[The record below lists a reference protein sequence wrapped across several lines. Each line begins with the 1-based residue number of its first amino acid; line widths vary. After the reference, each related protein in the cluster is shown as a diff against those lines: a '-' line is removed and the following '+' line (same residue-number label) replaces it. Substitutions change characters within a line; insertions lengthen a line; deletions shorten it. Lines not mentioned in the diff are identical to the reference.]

1 MIISINNFILK
12 LSILILLII
21 SEGGGLSFLFNFFF
35 ELSVGGLLIENGWT
49 ETTKLIII
57 LGSIAVLLMVDME
70 RLIFPKLFGGRVCGT
85 FFQTN
90 AHLPLLNL
98 MVALGGLCLVSSSN

>member
-1 MIISINNFILK
+1 VIISINNFILK

-49 ETTKLIII
+49 ETTKLIIV
-57 LGSIAVLLMVDME
+57 LGSVAVLLMVDME
-70 RLIFPKLFGGRVCGT
+70 RLIFPKFFGGRVYGT
-85 FFQTN
+85 FFSNECAFTPFKSN
-90 AHLPLLNL
+90 
-98 MVALGGLCLVSSSN
+98 GGIRGSLFSFFK

>member
-1 MIISINNFILK
+1 
-12 LSILILLII
+12 
-21 SEGGGLSFLFNFFF
+21 
-35 ELSVGGLLIENGWT
+35 
-49 ETTKLIII
+49 
-57 LGSIAVLLMVDME
+57 MVDME
-70 RLIFPKLFGGRVCGT
+70 RLIFPKFFGGRVYGT

>member
-1 MIISINNFILK
+1 MR
-12 LSILILLII
+12 
-21 SEGGGLSFLFNFFF
+21 GGAFLFLFNFF
-35 ELSVGGLLIENGWT
+35 LNYLGGLLIENGWT
-49 ETTKLIII
+49 ETTKLIIV
-57 LGSIAVLLMVDME
+57 LGSVAVLLMVDME
-70 RLIFPKLFGGRVCGT
+70 RLIFPKFFGGRVYGT